1 MSAGARR
8 GVHGR
13 GEGYTGAPGT
23 ASGARVRLG
32 VHESGG
38 RGRRGVAVLTCRSSA
53 CASWWCNVFCVTVL
67 RSVWR

>member
-8 GVHGR
+8 AVHGR

-32 VHESGG
+32 VHEWGQGASRS
-38 RGRRGVAVLTCRSSA
+38 RGPHLQIVG
-53 CASWWCNVFCVTVL
+53 L
-67 RSVWR
+67 RVVVV